1 MLEEGM
7 VHNSKNS
14 KNSVFAHC
22 FGNPLYRLSLGTFH
36 FDGQKLSFLS
46 FLGFTL
52 LDIIFS
58 SFPSSSLD
66 IYIGFVLFF

>member
-7 VHNSKNS
+7 AHNPENPQ
-14 KNSVFAHC
+14 NPVFAHC
-22 FGNPLYRLSLGTFH
+22 FENPLYRLSLGTFH
-36 FDGQKLSFLS
+36 FDGQKPGFLG

-58 SFPSSSLD
+58 SFPSFR